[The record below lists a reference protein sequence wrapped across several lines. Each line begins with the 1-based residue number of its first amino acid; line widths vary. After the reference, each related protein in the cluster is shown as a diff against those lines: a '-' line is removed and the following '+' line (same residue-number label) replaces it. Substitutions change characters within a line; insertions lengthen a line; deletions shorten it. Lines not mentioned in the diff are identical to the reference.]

1 VSQKKIRAAY
11 ESRLATWAAA
21 RSPVLRVQYENVPF
35 TPAQGE
41 TFLKAYLLPAKTQSP
56 DVQGALTTWAGVF
69 QVSVYAP
76 INNGSGAALGIADEL
91 AALFVTNARL
101 TQAGLTV
108 QQVTP
113 CSIAPALQDAT
124 SYVVPV
130 SFQYRAD
137 A

>member
-21 RSPVLRVQYENVPF
+21 RSPALRVQYENVPF

-56 DVQGALTTWAGVF
+56 DVQGALTVYMGVF

-91 AALFVTNARL
+91 SALFVTNVRL
-101 TQAGLTV
+101 TQSGLTV

-124 SYVVPV
+124 SYVIPV

>member
-1 VSQKKIRAAY
+1 MSQKKCRAAY
-11 ESRLATWAAA
+11 ESRLAAWAAA
-21 RSPVLRVQYENVPF
+21 RVPSLRVQYENVPF

-41 TFLKAYLLPAKTQSP
+41 TFVKAFLLPATTRSP
-56 DVQGALTTWAGVF
+56 DVQGLITTWTGVF

-76 INNGSGAALGIADEL
+76 INAGSGAALSIADDL
-91 AALFVTNARL
+91 AALFVCNDRL
-101 TQAGLTV
+101 TQNGLTV